1 MSRTI
6 ADSQPL
12 VSVIIPTHNRADLL
26 PRAIKSVFN
35 QTYDN
40 YEIIVVD
47 DGSTDD
53 TGTVVKALCDDYDER
68 LRFIRQINQGSCAA
82 RNHGLRLAKGE
93 FVLFLDS
100 DDLIAPDKLALQVEQ
115 IKRYPNVDFSIGKS
129 VWVES
134 DGKTIAEKQ
143 LPEPKEDFVTSQ
155 IESSW
160 FLISAPLWRRSSLD
174 MIGPWDERLPGGQD
188 WEFHVRAL
196 LYGLNVSRC
205 EEAIDYCRLHSGPR
219 VTPKSWTGIP
229 GLLACSVLWE
239 RVQRSEYAHNV
250 TPARRAALWNKTLC
264 AVYAVMNND
273 GQLATQRALTLLKES
288 SWGWRRI
295 VAYMLIASY
304 WALGSLPARVFRKMK
319 YRINQ
324 PLE

>member
-1 MSRTI
+1 MITN
-6 ADSQPL
+6 SQSL
-12 VSVIIPTHNRADLL
+12 VSVIIPTYNRVDLL
-26 PRAIKSVFN
+26 PSAIKSVFS

-68 LRFIRQINQGSCAA
+68 LRFVRQINQGACAA

-115 IKRYPNVDFSIGKS
+115 LKRYPNVDFSIGKT
-129 VWVES
+129 VWVKS

-143 LPEPKEDFVTSQ
+143 LLEPKEDFVISQ

-160 FLISAPLWRRSSLD
+160 FLTSAPLWRRSSLD
-174 MIGPWDERLPGGQD
+174 TIGPWDERLSGGQD

-196 LYGLNVSRC
+196 LYGLNVSLC

-229 GLLACSVLWE
+229 ALLACSALWE
-239 RVQRSEYAHNV
+239 RVQRDEYANNV
-250 TPARRAALWNKTLC
+250 SPARRAALWHKTLRV
-264 AVYAVMNND
+264 VYAVMHND
-273 GQLATQRALTLLKES
+273 GKLATQRALTLLKEI
-288 SWGWRRI
+288 SWGRRRI
-295 VAYMLIASY
+295 AAYMLIVSY

-319 YRINQ
+319 YRTNQ